1 MENEKKMTGYP
12 SIDKPWLKYCTEEA
26 INTPLPECTMYE
38 HIFNVNQDN
47 LDRIVINYYG
57 RNISYK
63 KFFEDIDYVAGSL
76 ENIGIKEGDIVT
88 VCMINSPET
97 ITLMFALNKIGAVA
111 NMIYGVSTP
120 DEIKKYLLDTN
131 SSIVFTLDMFQEKFV
146 EIINEVKI
154 NKVIVAN
161 LTQSMSVANRI
172 GARMLKGMKPKVLPK
187 DKRFIS
193 WKDFMKNNMRST
205 TTSHNPDVAAVITY
219 TGGTTGGSKGVML
232 SNKAVVSVAWQYCRK
247 DSPMRRESTWVQ
259 VLPLFIAYGVTCS
272 LMFPLTIG
280 MTMIV
285 RIPMTDSIANLC
297 KKFKPNHIMYG
308 PAYWEAFADDNANLD
323 LSYFVDPTTG
333 GDTLPAN
340 TENKINKYF
349 EEHGCPY
356 KIMNGYGMTEV
367 GAAVSVNFKN
377 AYEFGS
383 VGTPL
388 VKNVISAFDIETG
401 KELKYGEEGE
411 ICIHTPSMMMGYI
424 NNPEETANIMKKHE
438 DGLMWIHSG
447 DLGFISENGF
457 VHISGRLKRCMLCI
471 ANGVQKKVF
480 SLDIEKALQLHEKVD
495 RCAVVPVPDKTIN
508 EAPVA
513 YIIPKKEFADVNLED
528 ELREHCE
535 KHLQDVYRPIKY
547 IFIDKFP
554 LTKVGKVD
562 YTTLEKRAKDVNN
575 K

>member
-1 MENEKKMTGYP
+1 MKEQMTGYP
-12 SIDKPWLKYCTEEA
+12 SIDKPWLKYYSEKA

-38 HIFNVNQDN
+38 YVFNLNQDN
-47 LDRIVINYYG
+47 LDGPAINYYG
-57 RNISYK
+57 KNISYK
-63 KFFEDIDYVAGSL
+63 KFFKDIDYVAGSL

-172 GARMLKGMKPKVLPK
+172 GVRMLKGMKPKVLPK
-187 DKRFIS
+187 DERFIS

-205 TTSHNPDVAAVITY
+205 TISHNPDAAAAITY

-232 SNKAVVSVAWQYCRK
+232 SNKGIVSNVWQYCNMDIPLK
-247 DSPMRRESTWVQ
+247 RESRWVM
-259 VLPLFIAYGVTCS
+259 VLPLFIAFGVFS
-272 LMFPLTIG
+272 VMIPLSIG
-280 MTMIV
+280 MTTIV
-285 RIPMTDSIANLC
+285 RIPMTDSIASLC

-308 PAYWEAFADDNANLD
+308 PAYWEAFAEDNEKLD
-323 LSYFVDPTTG
+323 LSYLIEPMSG
-333 GDTLPAN
+333 GDILPIN
-340 TENKINKYF
+340 TENKINQYLRT
-349 EEHGCPY
+349 HGSSYPL
-356 KIMNGYGMTEV
+356 MNGYGMSEL
-367 GAAVSVNFKN
+367 GPAISINRKLAF
-377 AYEFGS
+377 EERS
-383 VGTPL
+383 VGVPL
-388 VKNVISAFDIETG
+388 VKTIVAIFDTETG
-401 KELKYGEEGE
+401 VELKYGEEGE

-513 YIIPKKEFADVNLED
+513 YIIPKKEYSDVNLED

-535 KHLQDVYRPIKY
+535 KYLQDVYRPIRY

-562 YTTLEKRAKDVNN
+562 YTTLEKQAKDINN